1 MANEYGRWFVRNDPQ
16 TWRQNFGAYNRP
28 FGERYERPSEY
39 TPSVDEYRHYPAMKD
54 IAAEQEEKKKQ
65 LEQKDNPQEKN
76 SARQR
81 STQQRMRQ
89 MRGRQATQ
97 NIIKNIAGKAIAVV
111 GGGAIV
117 VVGTQAIL
125 AEMAAPIEEP
135 APIVQEVQAD
145 WQAWDAIEMTIMV
158 QLKDAEGNVIKEVPA
173 VITLTEI
180 DPTCTQ
186 EGSKTYTATA
196 EDGGQEYSDSYTEVL
211 EPTGHTL
218 DGGTVGTDEQ
228 GNSVIV
234 YECSECH
241 EHFEVAIS
249 AEEND

>member
-16 TWRQNFGAYNRP
+16 TWQQNFGAYQRS
-28 FGERYERPSEY
+28 FGERYERPPEY
-39 TPSVDEYRHYPAMKD
+39 TPPVDEYRNYPAIKN
-54 IAAEQEEKKKQ
+54 ILAEQEEKKKQ
-65 LEQKDNPQEKN
+65 LEQKDKPQQKK
-76 SARQR
+76 

-135 APIVQEVQAD
+135 APIVQYVEAD
-145 WQAWDAIEMTIMV
+145 WKGWNENEITITV
-158 QLKDAEGNVIKEVPA
+158 TLRDDERNVIKEIPA
-173 VITLTEI
+173 VITLTEDI
-180 DPTCTQ
+180 APTCTQ
-186 EGSKTYTATA
+186 AGSKTYTATA
-196 EDGGQEYSDSYTEVL
+196 EDGDQKYTDTHTDPVGA
-211 EPTGHTL
+211 TGHTL
-218 DGGTVGTDEQ
+218 DSGKVGTNENGDP
-228 GNSVIV
+228 VIV

-241 EHFEVAIS
+241 EKFEVTVS